1 MICTPSEKPSATG
14 LCLVR
19 LMVESPAQSGRMRTL
34 IHTGPISGVHVRSD
48 LANSESYSGTAQLG
62 VAYAIGADASCN
74 LSCPYLGIGQIVWQ
88 WHQAFQERSVSGS

>member
-1 MICTPSEKPSATG
+1 MHRKAAVAGDTG
-14 LCLVR
+14 HYSFFPKMR
-19 LMVESPAQSGRMRTL
+19 LFARADLSG
-34 IHTGPISGVHVRSD
+34 SD